1 MRTRIAPILLVLLPT
16 IAPPSPLRAQDA
28 AAEAGLLLGQPRADY
43 KSRRRAL
50 MDRIQG
56 DDPRAVVVVRGEG
69 PAGDAKYRQNNAFA
83 YLTGV
88 ETPGACLIL
97 LPAEAAETLYLPP
110 PPRGMFRAEIAPIAP
125 GPEAARALG
134 VEHVESTSRFLAD
147 LFRAIGDPMTA
158 GRSRDGSTAVYL
170 LEPAARGR
178 GEAEDS
184 RAARFA
190 RFLREGA
197 PTARFKDLAPA
208 LAELRKAKSA
218 GEVALLRKAIAITG
232 DAQREAMSALRPG
245 AFEYELEG
253 KVIGTFVAG
262 GALRPGFDSII
273 GSGPNAT
280 FPHYFANSRRVEDGE
295 LVVVDIGAEY
305 RYYTA
310 DITRTYPSN
319 GRFTPRQREVYQLVL
334 DAQAKA
340 AARVKPG
347 ETRMSD
353 LNEFVRSYFRDSSLR
368 AKGSDGKEQTMD
380 HFFIHG
386 LGHYLG
392 MDVHDVGDYSRP
404 LMAGEVI
411 TIEPGLYLSAEALGV
426 RIEDDYLVTKD
437 GVEKLSK
444 DIPSDPDEIER
455 RFERLTAPTPTGR

>member
-1 MRTRIAPILLVLLPT
+1 MRTRTATILLLGLLT
-16 IAPPSPLRAQDA
+16 LAPAIPLRAQEA

-43 KSRRRAL
+43 KTRRTAL
-50 MDRIQG
+50 MERIRR

-97 LPAEAAETLYLPP
+97 LPPEGSETLYLPP
-110 PPRGMFRAEIAPIAP
+110 PPRGSFRAEVAPIGP
-125 GPEAARALG
+125 GPEAAEFLG
-134 VEHVESTSRFLAD
+134 FDRVESTARFLAD
-147 LFRAIGDPMTA
+147 LFRAIGDPMA
-158 GRSRDGSTAVYL
+158 GGRFGDGAPAVYL
-170 LEPAARGR
+170 LEPPGRGR
-178 GEAEDS
+178 ADAEES
-184 RAARFA
+184 RATRFS

-208 LAELRKAKSA
+208 LGELRKAKSA
-218 GEVALLRKAIAITG
+218 GEVALLRKAIAITAE
-232 DAQREAMSALRPG
+232 AQVGALNALQPG

-253 KVIGTFVAG
+253 KVLGTFVAR

-273 GSGPNAT
+273 GSGINAT
-280 FPHYFANSRRVEDGE
+280 FPHYFANRRRIEEGD
-295 LVVVDIGAEY
+295 LVVVDIGAEF

-310 DITRTYPSN
+310 DITRTYPAS
-319 GRFTPRQREVYQLVL
+319 GRFTPRQREVYRLVL
-334 DAQAKA
+334 DAQTKA

-347 ETRMSD
+347 ETKMSD
-353 LNEFVRSYFRDSSLR
+353 LNDIVRSFFRDSPLR
-368 AKGSDGKEQTMD
+368 AHGRDGNEQTMD

-392 MDVHDVGDYSRP
+392 MEVHDVGDYSRP
-404 LMAGEVI
+404 LMTGEVI
-411 TIEPGLYLSAEALGV
+411 TIEPGLYITAEALGV

-444 DIPSDPDEIER
+444 DIPSDPDDV
-455 RFERLTAPTPTGR
+455 ERLMAPPPPSPARR